1 MKDNNFIETIND
13 EVLKDI
19 GSLESATE
27 ELNDYDFDD
36 EELDAEEVGNILTI
50 IGKALLAI
58 LK

>member
-36 EELDAEEVGNILTI
+36 EEIDAEEVGNILTI

>member
-1 MKDNNFIETIND
+1 MKDNNHTGTIND

-27 ELNDYDFDD
+27 ELNDYDLEG
-36 EELDAEEVGNILTI
+36 EELDVEEMGNILTI
-50 IGKALLAI
+50 IGKALLGI